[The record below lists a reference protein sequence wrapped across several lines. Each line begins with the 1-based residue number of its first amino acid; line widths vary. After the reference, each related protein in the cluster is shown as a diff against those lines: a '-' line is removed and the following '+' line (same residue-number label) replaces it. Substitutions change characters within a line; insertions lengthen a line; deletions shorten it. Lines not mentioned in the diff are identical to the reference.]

1 MEQAEVDKGCH
12 GSEDGSQLGRNRSF
26 KTKQLVRS
34 QAIRESTS
42 PPRTVSP
49 YMNDKE
55 RNNDIADNVTYASER
70 DSDGSSHSD
79 MCSVIDSDRICDG
92 KQQPVEIQITSGAW
106 EADGES
112 EQRLRTRR
120 WLGHR
125 HHSDSSRD
133 LLSYNPRVACVC
145 GTCACPHCRGR
156 RQKHACP
163 TKQDSGIVCS
173 DECPDCLDTE
183 HAGPNG
189 DGARKSSSF
198 DGDDQAFYCRC
209 PERKE
214 PPISIPYCGNEYD
227 DKAEPTGPELVSF
240 IKETLNKNPRDRMT
254 LLKIEKELH
263 ALVNDN
269 GRCIVRFPVMTSYG
283 RMLVHRCAA
292 LFQLAHHLDQANKN
306 SVLVS
311 KSGTSGGRIPCTSFS
326 EWCCATFSSS
336 PPGPDTLAKSILKRA
351 GGAGA
356 APAAAAGRS
365 KSLEQRERDYERV
378 RRRIFSSDN
387 CSRDES
393 QWAWL
398 AGAPVKLLAP
408 EPPRSRLLKVQSLEG
423 RGAQARGPVSKSHSF
438 GGYAAE
444 QPRLLSRQGDLA
456 SSSWRLSPSSS
467 GYKTLS
473 LRSSDS
479 VTPSPTGGASPEPNV
494 EGATLV
500 WAVTDMSAVP
510 PGALVIHPQ
519 TGRPLTNPDGS
530 LYHFDPQNP
539 PAIQGEFQIDVNN
552 EKRRGKLEKQHSF
565 VDGDCDC
572 QATDDCRTKCYCDR
586 RQTEQPQISPS
597 EKGSPQKPKAASNPT
612 SPLKTRY
619 ENRTKPVTPTPKPE
633 PEKAYEE
640 SPKHEKYETTNQ
652 RPFEQTK
659 QKYEP
664 QVPKEP
670 QKILETPK
678 YETTNPTPP
687 NARFE
692 SPANHRPAAF
702 DQHQRAFDQANQRAF
717 ELANQRQ
724 ALEHQ
729 RNYERQFDIQNQRLM
744 KMTQD
749 EIYQQHNYIQG
760 FRNEEIISP
769 QTMVNYHQQEVADMQ
784 NMMQA
789 KVTSIPMPDPNM
801 RPMSLTNMVYPGVQ
815 HNAYPFINACRID
828 QTLQP
833 AQMYQP
839 LVQQPEEQKQ
849 LTSSPHNDN
858 TFRIDPSYP
867 FAADVGA
874 ACGAC
879 EPAPPSG
886 YNVSYGQVDVQ
897 PGMVPQYSIPNVL
910 IQQPM
915 QPYPYQEQMPLQWQS
930 IQPTV
935 PMNAPAA
942 PKVMLHDLYPLVYP
956 NVYQPYNIVY
966 PQVLPQ
972 QYPFVQ
978 PVYPIVDKQSEI
990 RRNSF
995 PRPKR
1000 NPSRPQILFG
1010 EEKRY
1015 EDMKNEERPSDI
1027 TLKIQQIKEQ
1037 MAQVN
1042 TGNRG
1047 RNDWRRRNS
1056 GSGILGSYPVH
1067 YNGRVMGPNE
1077 DSRLTAAQAIVNSLR
1092 NMQIKNNYEP
1102 RRFEPRA
1109 ERPDARPRRHERD
1122 VRDAPRACLVRQMS
1136 PGTWCRRS
1144 PAPFPPAFNQPRRP
1158 HPDARNGRR

>member
-1067 YNGRVMGPNE
+1067 YNGRVMGRPNE

-1092 NMQIKNNYEP
+1092 NMQIKNNYV
-1102 RRFEPRA
+1102 A
-1109 ERPDARPRRHERD
+1109 GN
-1122 VRDAPRACLVRQMS
+1122 LVQAVAGS
-1136 PGTWCRRS
+1136 
-1144 PAPFPPAFNQPRRP
+1144 FPSSV
-1158 HPDARNGRR
+1158 

>member
-1 MEQAEVDKGCH
+1 
-12 GSEDGSQLGRNRSF
+12 
-26 KTKQLVRS
+26 
-34 QAIRESTS
+34 
-42 PPRTVSP
+42 
-49 YMNDKE
+49 MNDKE

-1067 YNGRVMGPNE
+1067 YNGRVMGRPNE

>member
-444 QPRLLSRQGDLA
+444 QPRLLSRQ
-456 SSSWRLSPSSS
+456 
-467 GYKTLS
+467 
-473 LRSSDS
+473 
-479 VTPSPTGGASPEPNV
+479 GGASPEPNV

-1067 YNGRVMGPNE
+1067 YNGRVMGRPNE

>member
-1 MEQAEVDKGCH
+1 MEQAEVDKGCP
-12 GSEDGSQLGRNRSF
+12 GSEDGTQLGRNRSF

-49 YMNDKE
+49 YTNDKD
-55 RNNDIADNVTYASER
+55 RNNDIADNVTCASER
-70 DSDGSSHSD
+70 ESDASSHSD
-79 MCSVIDSDRICDG
+79 RCSVVDSDRICDG

-106 EADGES
+106 EAEGES

-173 DECPDCLDTE
+173 DDCPDCSDTE

-189 DGARKSSSF
+189 DGARKSGSF
-198 DGDDQAFYCRC
+198 DGEDQAFYCRC

-214 PPISIPYCGNEYD
+214 PPLSIPHCGNEYD
-227 DKAEPTGPELVSF
+227 DKTEPTGPELVSF

-292 LFQLAHHLDQANKN
+292 LFQLAHHLDHSNKN

-311 KSGTSGGRIPCTSFS
+311 KSGTSGGRIPCTSFR
-326 EWCCATFSSS
+326 EWCSAAFPRS
-336 PPGPDTLAKSILKRA
+336 PPRPDTLAKSILKRD
-351 GGAGA
+351 GGSSA

-408 EPPRSRLLKVQSLEG
+408 EPPRNRLLKVQSLEG
-423 RGAQARGPVSKSHSF
+423 RGSQARGPVSKSHSF

-444 QPRLLSRQGDLA
+444 QPRLLSRQ
-456 SSSWRLSPSSS
+456 
-467 GYKTLS
+467 
-473 LRSSDS
+473 
-479 VTPSPTGGASPEPNV
+479 GGASPEPNV

-565 VDGDCDC
+565 IDNGDCEC
-572 QATDDCRTKCYCDR
+572 QADDCRTKCFCDR

-597 EKGSPQKPKAASNPT
+597 EKGSPQKQKAASNPT
-612 SPLKTRY
+612 SPIKNRY
-619 ENRTKPVTPTPKPE
+619 ENRTKPVTPEPKPE
-633 PEKAYEE
+633 PEKTYEA

-652 RPFEQTK
+652 RIIEQNNK
-659 QKYEP
+659 KFEP
-664 QVPKEP
+664 QIQKEP
-670 QKILETPK
+670 QKILEQPK
-678 YETTNPTPP
+678 YETTNHTPP
-687 NARFE
+687 NPRFE
-692 SPANHRPAAF
+692 SPANHRPVAY
-702 DQHQRAFDQANQRAF
+702 DHQRAFDQANQRAF
-717 ELANQRQ
+717 ELANQRPVF
-724 ALEHQ
+724 EHQ
-729 RNYERQFDIQNQRLM
+729 RSYDRQFDIQNQRVM
-744 KMTQD
+744 KMSQ
-749 EIYQQHNYIQG
+749 EEVYQQHNYIQG
-760 FRNEEIISP
+760 YRNEEIISP
-769 QTMVNYHQQEVADMQ
+769 QTMVNYHQPEVADMQ

-789 KVTSIPMPDPNM
+789 KVTPIPMTDPNM
-801 RPMSLTNMVYPGVQ
+801 RPMSLTNVMYPGVQ

-833 AQMYQP
+833 APMYQP
-839 LVQQPEEQKQ
+839 LVQQAEEQKQ
-849 LTSSPHNDN
+849 LTSSPHNEN

-867 FAADVGA
+867 FAADAGA

-879 EPAPPSG
+879 DAPAG
-886 YNVSYGQVDVQ
+886 FNVSYGQMDVP
-897 PGMVPQYSIPNVL
+897 PGMVPPYSIPNVL
-910 IQQPM
+910 IQPPI

-930 IQPTV
+930 IQPPV

-966 PQVLPQ
+966 PQVVPQ

-978 PVYPIVDKQSEI
+978 PVFPLADKG
-990 RRNSF
+990 
-995 PRPKR
+995 
-1000 NPSRPQILFG
+1000 G
-1010 EEKRY
+1010 EAR
-1015 EDMKNEERPSDI
+1015 
-1027 TLKIQQIKEQ
+1027 
-1037 MAQVN
+1037 
-1042 TGNRG
+1042 RG
-1047 RNDWRRRNS
+1047 RRAARDEPEGGDLARRIHHIREQVAALSARDWRRRP
-1056 GSGILGSYPVH
+1056 GAGLLGSHPA
-1067 YNGRVMGPNE
+1067 GRPQND
-1077 DSRLTAAQAIVNSLR
+1077 DSRLTSAAQAIVNSIR
-1092 NMQIKNNYEP
+1092 NLQVKSNYNEP
-1102 RRFEPRA
+1102 RREARA
-1109 ERPDARPRRHERD
+1109 ERGEFRPRRHERD
-1122 VRDAPRACLVRQMS
+1122 ERRDPRACLVRQMS

-1144 PAPFPPAFNQPRRP
+1144 PGPFPPAFNQPRRP
-1158 HPDARNGRR
+1158 HPDSRNGRR